1 MTILEPTAV
10 RNFSE
15 RVHVHRALRAAITR
29 LAESVDQEVV
39 LVVELVFSHSFHIDD
54 RVVVDPDRVVGAK
67 LLGKGRRSK
76 QRGYQCEIQYA
87 FHTTSS
93 YLASGAHVLLSVGP
107 THAQNPFPN
116 FMETRVPSCE
126 KPTSM

>member
-10 RNFSE
+10 WNFSE
-15 RVHVHRALRAAITR
+15 CVHVHRALRGAVAR
-29 LAESVDQEVV
+29 LAKAVDQEVV

-54 RVVVDPDRVVGAK
+54 GVVIDPNRVVGAK
-67 LLGKGRRSK
+67 LLGKGRRSE
-76 QRGYQCEIQYA
+76 QRCDECEIQYA

-93 YLASGAHVLLSVGP
+93 YLASGPA
-107 THAQNPFPN
+107 HAQNTFPN

-126 KPTSM
+126 NPTSMR